1 MTDLVAFILAAA
13 FLLLTPGPTNTLLA
27 AGGALMGGRRAAH
40 LVSAELAGYAVAI
53 TALEIVVAPLAES
66 VPWVRLVLRLVCAGY
81 LAYTAW
87 RIWNT
92 QLGDDDRAITWRRVF
107 LATLSNPKA
116 LVFVFVIMPPRSI
129 GALELIQ
136 PYGLVLAGLIAM
148 AGGAWVCLGA
158 AIHAGAGGRGGPLV
172 RRASSLVVGL
182 FSVLILASA
191 IPPSGAIAGPIHV
204 VASGP

>member
-1 MTDLVAFILAAA
+1 MTDLAAFILAAA

-27 AGGALMGGRRAAH
+27 AGGALMGGRKAAP
-40 LVSAELAGYAVAI
+40 LVSAELAGYAAAI
-53 TALEIVVAPLAES
+53 VALELLVAPLAET
-66 VPWVRLVLRLVCAGY
+66 VPWVRLALRIACAGY

-87 RIWNT
+87 RIWNAP
-92 QLGDDDRAITWRRVF
+92 LGDDGRAITWRRVF

-116 LVFVFVIMPPRSI
+116 LVFVFVILPPREI
-129 GALELIQ
+129 GAAELIQ

-148 AGGAWVCLGA
+148 AGGVWVCLGA
-158 AIHAGAGGRGGPLV
+158 AIHAGAGGRGGAFV

-191 IPPSGAIAGPIHV
+191 IPPSGAVAGPIQT
-204 VASGP
+204 VAHGH